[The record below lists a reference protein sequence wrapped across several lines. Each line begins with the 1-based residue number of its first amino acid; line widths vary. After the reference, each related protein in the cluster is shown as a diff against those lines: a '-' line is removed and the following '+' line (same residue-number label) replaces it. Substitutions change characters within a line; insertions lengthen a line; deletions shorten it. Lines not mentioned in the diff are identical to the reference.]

1 MRAIAACLLLAFV
14 LLPLAQARE
23 VRLSAADACP
33 DKATKAVTRAKAAQQ
48 TPAVR
53 ETRVRPS
60 EHGDADTGSRLNASP
75 RWHSFLPGMIR

>member
-14 LLPLAQARE
+14 LLPHAHARG

-33 DKATKAVTRAKAAQQ
+33 EKAKAAVPAKA
-48 TPAVR
+48 TPAAR
-53 ETRVRPS
+53 DARPRPT
-60 EHGDADTGSRLNASP
+60 EHGDSDTGSRLNASP